1 MNELLRKFFA
11 PGVPSE
17 QWALNKYDYIKAVVI
32 SIFAPVFMLAIQ
44 WLNNFFNN
52 QPFVWDWP
60 LLGKTAGACLLSYL
74 TKNYLS
80 PSQNPPLK

>member
-17 QWALNKYDYIKAVVI
+17 QWQLNRYDYIKAVII
-32 SIFAPVFMLAIQ
+32 SIFAPVFMQAIQ
-44 WLNNFFNN
+44 WLNAYFEN
-52 QPFVWDWP
+52 QPVHWDWP

-80 PSQNPPLK
+80 PSANPPLK